1 MTGVRAATHA
11 SFVEGCKSGTSEERI
26 GNPGEALLR
35 LLLMMN
41 KVALQH
47 CLGRM
52 VVFDG
57 NFAHVKPDA
66 VAHGR
71 ARHMT
76 ANQLRKNKTKQ
87 KTWTENR
94 LTVPKIPRLQHPEV
108 NSRRPGRFEVRLGA
122 SRKKSII
129 PNQTSLLRQPQ
140 VCSPDAK
147 SVLVF
152 PPFTQMWCSASQPP
166 LCFESCKSLLFKK
179 AFRDSR
185 FLLLF
190 RANPS
195 FRYTQLYGR
204 RLDSWLRSC
213 KAFQQMRDGCRRKCR
228 EAFPPLLLKPGYSNL
243 QIKVNNPSYA

>member
-26 GNPGEALLR
+26 GNPGEALLK

-94 LTVPKIPRLQHPEV
+94 LTVPRNPRLQHPEV

-147 SVLVF
+147 SVLLVF
-152 PPFTQMWCSASQPP
+152 PPFTQMWCSASQPS
-166 LCFESCKSLLFKK
+166 LCSSRAKVYCLKKHFVTADFFCSFEQIPAFVIRSYTVDVWIHGSGAAKRFSKCAMVVVGSVGKLFHPSSSSRAIQTCKSK
-179 AFRDSR
+179 
-185 FLLLF
+185 
-190 RANPS
+190 
-195 FRYTQLYGR
+195 
-204 RLDSWLRSC
+204 
-213 KAFQQMRDGCRRKCR
+213 
-228 EAFPPLLLKPGYSNL
+228 
-243 QIKVNNPSYA
+243 